1 MREPDTVDD
10 VPPGSS
16 PSFPIPANEAERMAY
31 LHSLGLDLSHPYD
44 EIQGLCEVAASVAKV
59 PIAIVTLITEDEQI
73 FLASVGL
80 GDLKGTSREDSFCTH
95 AIMNGAQTEIPDA
108 QCDARFTT
116 NPFVVNDPKVRSY
129 LGAVLEPKAD
139 IRLGTVC
146 VIDTVPRTHP
156 KETKEALSKI
166 GAAIT
171 AILVSHRQNLDLI
184 DHSQKLDAQ
193 NAEMNDLNASLR
205 DKTEKLITAEQ
216 ARSAFLST
224 ISHELRTPLTSIKGA
239 LGLLKFGGQD
249 FPPERFDQLITIANQ
264 NSDKLLSLVNDIL
277 EIQKGTFES
286 NRASFAPV
294 DLCRLV
300 EESVNSYRSYAAE
313 KGVSLTFTVS
323 ADHACIVQGDS
334 KQLDRV
340 MANLLSNA
348 FKFSN
353 PGGQV
358 EVDLSDTEDGPQI
371 SVTDHGVGIPEGAED
386 QVFGLFTQVDNSDTR
401 PTGGTGLGMHIC
413 RQILAQHNATIGYE
427 STLGEGTR
435 FIVNFKTGNS

>member
-1 MREPDTVDD
+1 MREPDIGDE
-10 VPPGSS
+10 GSS
-16 PSFPIPANEAERMAY
+16 ASSTSFPIPANEAERVAY
-31 LHSLGLDLSHPYD
+31 LNSLGLNLSHPYE
-44 EIQGLCEVAASVAKV
+44 EIQGLCEVAASVANV
-59 PIAIVTLITEDEQI
+59 PIAIVTLITEDEQV
-73 FLASVGL
+73 FLANVGL
-80 GDLKGTSREDSFCTH
+80 GDLKGTAREASFCAH
-95 AIMNGAQTEIPDA
+95 AIMNGTQTEILDTH
-108 QCDARFTT
+108 CDARFAS

-129 LGAVLEPKAD
+129 LGAVLEPEAE

-146 VIDTVPRTHP
+146 VVDTVPRTHSE
-156 KETKEALSKI
+156 ETKEALSKI

-171 AILVSHRQNLDLI
+171 AILVSHRHNLDLV
-184 DHSQKLDAQ
+184 DHAQKLDAQ

-205 DKTEKLITAEQ
+205 DKTEKLIAAEQ
-216 ARSAFLST
+216 ARNTFLST

-239 LGLLKFGGQD
+239 LGLLKFGEQD

-277 EIQKGTFES
+277 ELQKGTFET

-294 DLCRLV
+294 DLCGLV
-300 EESVNSYRSYAAE
+300 EESVNSYRSYTAE

-358 EVDLSDTEDGPQI
+358 EVDLNDTGAGPQI

-401 PTGGTGLGMHIC
+401 PAGGTGLGMHIC
-413 RQILAQHNATIGYE
+413 RQILIQHNATINYK
-427 STLGEGTR
+427 STLGEGTT
-435 FIVNFKTGNS
+435 FIVKFNTGTS

>member
-1 MREPDTVDD
+1 MHAPDTDD
-10 VPPGSS
+10 DLSVSS
-16 PSFPIPANEAERMAY
+16 STSFPIPANEAERVAY
-31 LHSLGLDLSHPYD
+31 LHSLGLDLSHPYE
-44 EIQGLCEVAASVAKV
+44 EIQGLCEVAASVANV
-59 PIAIVTLITEDEQI
+59 PIAIVTLITEDEQL

-80 GDLKGTSREDSFCTH
+80 GDLKGTTREDSFCTH
-95 AIMNGAQTEIPDA
+95 AIVNGAQTEIPDT
-108 QCDARFTT
+108 QCDARFAT
-116 NPFVVNDPKVRSY
+116 NPFVVNEPKVRSY
-129 LGAVLEPKAD
+129 FGSVLEPEAE

-146 VIDTVPRTHP
+146 VLDTVPRTHST
-156 KETKEALSKI
+156 ETKEALSKI

-171 AILVSHRQNLDLI
+171 AILVSHRQNLDLV
-184 DHSQKLDAQ
+184 DHSLKLDAQ
-193 NAEMNDLNASLR
+193 NAKMNELNAALR
-205 DKTEKLITAEQ
+205 RKTESLIAAEQ
-216 ARSAFLST
+216 AQNTFLST

-239 LGLLKFGGQD
+239 LGLLKFGGQG

-277 EIQKGTFES
+277 EIQKGTFET

-294 DLCRLV
+294 DLCGLV

-358 EVDLSDTEDGPQI
+358 EVDLSDTEEGPQI

-386 QVFGLFTQVDNSDTR
+386 KVFGLFSQVDDSDAR
-401 PTGGTGLGMHIC
+401 PAGGTGLGMHIC
-413 RQILAQHNATIGYE
+413 RQILTQHDATISYK
-427 STLGEGTR
+427 SILGQGTT
-435 FIVNFKTGNS
+435 FIVKFNSSTS

>member
-1 MREPDTVDD
+1 MREPDIGDE
-10 VPPGSS
+10 GSS
-16 PSFPIPANEAERMAY
+16 ARSTSFPLPANEAERVAY

-44 EIQGLCEVAASVAKV
+44 EIQGLCEVAASVANV
-59 PIAIVTLITEDEQI
+59 PIAIVTLITEDEQL

-80 GDLKGTSREDSFCTH
+80 GDLKGTVREDSFCTH
-95 AIMNGAQTEIPDA
+95 AIVNGAQTEIPDT
-108 QCDARFTT
+108 QCDARFMT

-129 LGAVLEPKAD
+129 LGAVLEPEAN

-146 VIDTVPRTHP
+146 VVDTVPRTHS

-171 AILVSHRQNLDLI
+171 AILVSHRQNLDLV
-184 DHSQKLDAQ
+184 DHSLKIDAQ
-193 NAEMNDLNASLR
+193 NAEMNDLNVALR
-205 DKTEKLITAEQ
+205 YKTERLIAAEQ
-216 ARSAFLST
+216 TKNTFLST

-239 LGLLKFGGQD
+239 LGLLKFGGQN
-249 FPPERFDQLITIANQ
+249 FPPERFNQLITIANQ

-277 EIQKGTFES
+277 EIQKGTFET

-294 DLCRLV
+294 DLCELI
-300 EESVNSYRSYAAE
+300 EASVNSYQSYAAD
-313 KGVSLTFTVS
+313 KGVNLTFTVS
-323 ADHACIVQGDS
+323 SDHACIVQGDS

-348 FKFSN
+348 CKFSD

-358 EVDLSDTEDGPQI
+358 EVDLNYIDGEPQI
-371 SVTDHGVGIPEGAED
+371 SVTDHGTGIPEGAED

-401 PTGGTGLGMHIC
+401 PAGGTGLGMHIC
-413 RQILAQHNATIGYE
+413 RQILTQHNATISYK
-427 STLGEGTR
+427 STLGEGTT
-435 FIVNFKTGNS
+435 FIVKFKTGTA